1 MSKRGILALAVT
13 QILLIAAVVAG
24 SVYPQFYVAA
34 FGFPFAE
41 IGKLMRFLLQSGKIG
56 SAFAALLWGALSLT
70 PAFFALKN
78 AGKQGRRA
86 ENAALLFMSL
96 CLFAGLW
103 AMADGAFADGLVPGG
118 GSVMLPVKRAVIG
131 GALWSVIVMWAVF
144 RLLRYIGGDGEKR
157 LMRCM
162 KGAVYALCVC
172 FEFGLAFSEVVGLV
186 AGMAAA
192 QNAAAVFAEIVS
204 FVICAA
210 PYAFDLLVA
219 SAGISLLD
227 KLAPDKSTEAVQA
240 SEKLAAR
247 AKTAL
252 YVSAAVIP
260 AYNICR
266 VAFAG
271 YTGSVDAHVV
281 IMVGS
286 LAFTLAALLLSRL
299 ITENRQL
306 RDENDMFV

>member
-1 MSKRGILALAVT
+1 MSKRGILTLAGI
-13 QILLIAAVVAG
+13 QILLIAAAVAG
-24 SVYPQFYVAA
+24 SVYPQFYVAV
-34 FGFPFAE
+34 FGFPFVE

-118 GSVMLPVKRAVIG
+118 GAVMLPVKRAVIG

-144 RLLRYIGGDGEKR
+144 RLLRYIAGDGEKR
-157 LMRCM
+157 LLRCM
-162 KGAVYALCVC
+162 KGAVYALCAA
-172 FEFGLAFSEVVGLV
+172 FEFGLAFSEAVGLV

-219 SAGISLLD
+219 SAGITLLD
-227 KLAPDKSTEAVQA
+227 ALMSDMGTVQA
-240 SEKLAAR
+240 ALMLAVR

-252 YVSAAVIP
+252 YVSAAAIP
-260 AYNICR
+260 AYNLCR

-271 YTGSVDAHVV
+271 ATNSVNTHVV

-299 ITENRQL
+299 IADNKQL

>member
-1 MSKRGILALAVT
+1 MSKRGILTLAGI
-13 QILLIAAVVAG
+13 QILLIAAAVAG
-24 SVYPQFYVAA
+24 SVYPQFYVAV
-34 FGFPFAE
+34 FGFPFVE
-41 IGKLMRFLLQSGKIG
+41 IGKLMRFLLQSGKTG

-103 AMADGAFADGLVPGG
+103 AMADGAFTDALVPGG
-118 GSVMLPVKRAVIG
+118 GAVMLPVKRAVIG
-131 GALWSVIVMWAVF
+131 GALWSTIVMWAVF
-144 RLLRYIGGDGEKR
+144 RLLRYISGDGENR
-157 LMRCM
+157 LLRCM
-162 KGAVYALCVC
+162 KAAVYALCAG
-172 FEFGLAFSEVVGLV
+172 FEFGLAFSEVTKLC
-186 AGMAAA
+186 ACIAAA
-192 QNAAAVFAEIVS
+192 QKGTAVLAEVVS
-204 FVICAA
+204 FIICAV

-219 SAGISLLD
+219 SAGIALIN
-227 KLAPDKSTEAVQA
+227 AIGTEDGTVQA
-240 SEKLAAR
+240 AEKLAVR

-252 YVSAAVIP
+252 YVSATAIP

-271 YTGSVDAHVV
+271 TTGSVNTHIV

-286 LAFTLAALLLSRL
+286 LAFTLAALLLSKL
-299 ITENRQL
+299 IADNKQL

>member
-1 MSKRGILALAVT
+1 MSKRGIMALAVI
-13 QILLIAAVVAG
+13 QILLIAMAVAG

-34 FGFPFAE
+34 FGFPFAQL
-41 IGKLMRFLLQSGKIG
+41 GALLRLLFQNGRVG
-56 SAFAALLWGALSLT
+56 GAFAALIWGAVSLM
-70 PAFFALKN
+70 PAFLALKN
-78 AGKQGRRA
+78 TGKEGRRA
-86 ENAALLFMSL
+86 ENGALWLMSL
-96 CLFAGLW
+96 CLFIGLW
-103 AMADGAFADGLVPGG
+103 AMADGALVDRLMPNGG
-118 GSVMLPVKRAVIG
+118 AVMLSVKRAVIG
-131 GALWSVIVMWAVF
+131 GVLWSIIVMWAVF
-144 RLLRYIGGDGEKR
+144 RLLRYIAGGGEKR
-157 LMRCM
+157 LLRCM
-162 KGAVYALCVC
+162 KGAVYALCVA
-172 FEFGLAFSEVVGLV
+172 FEFVLAFSEVGGLC
-186 AGMAAA
+186 AGIASA
-192 QNAAAVFAEIVS
+192 QGGAAVFAEVIS
-204 FVICAA
+204 FIICVV
-210 PYAFDLLVA
+210 PYAFDLSVA

>member
-1 MSKRGILALAVT
+1 MSRRGIITLALV
-13 QILLIAAVVAG
+13 QIFLIVAAVLG
-24 SVYPQFYVAA
+24 SIYPQLYVAA
-34 FGFPFAE
+34 FSFPFAQL
-41 IGKLMRFLLQSGKIG
+41 GALLRLLFQNGSAG
-56 SAFAALLWGALSLT
+56 SAFAALLWGALSLI

-78 AGKQGRRA
+78 TGRQERRA

-96 CLFAGLW
+96 CLFVGLW
-103 AMADGAFADGLVPGG
+103 AMADGAFTDALVPGG
-118 GSVMLPVKRAVIG
+118 GSVMLPMKRAVIG

-144 RLLRYIGGDGEKR
+144 RLLRYLSGDGEKR

-219 SAGISLLD
+219 SAGIALLD
-227 KLAPDKSTEAVQA
+227 ALMSDAGTVQA
-240 SEKLAAR
+240 AEKLALR

-252 YVSAAVIP
+252 YVSAAAIP
-260 AYNICR
+260 AYNLCR

-271 YTGSVDAHVV
+271 ATSSVDTHVV